1 MKFRPEVDNVYYQ
14 VWERVTL
21 EKLMSKSDENY
32 QKQVHL
38 KLMNVVRQLYL
49 NLGGG
54 KWTKFI
60 ELIRYALHSTMIKT
74 KRWIM
79 SAKRGLKTL
88 LVRD

>member
-54 KWTKFI
+54 NEQNLLNSLGMLCT
-60 ELIRYALHSTMIKT
+60 AL
-74 KRWIM
+74 W
-79 SAKRGLKTL
+79 
-88 LVRD
+88 